1 MVGSERTLE
10 FAPFHSV
17 SSVLGRV
24 LFPDS
29 KMLRVSSM
37 TVNLAAV
44 VLFLCRMFVL
54 GDKRNKV
61 VDANLF
67 HVSLTHALLKV
78 LHDSAEQHRIRL
90 VGELASCSG
99 CSKAKGIRAA
109 TPYYTT
115 VRAREPMEP
124 IHIDTAGPY
133 LESIGGSRYIVLFND
148 STCRLQRP

>member
-1 MVGSERTLE
+1 
-10 FAPFHSV
+10 
-17 SSVLGRV
+17 
-24 LFPDS
+24 
-29 KMLRVSSM
+29 M

-44 VLFLCRMFVL
+44 VLFLCRMFVS

-67 HVSLTHALLKV
+67 HVSLAHALLKV
-78 LHDSAEQHRIRL
+78 LHDSAEQRRIPL
-90 VGELASCSG
+90 VGELASSCHG

-115 VRAREPMEP
+115 VRARESMEP

-148 STCRLQRP
+148 STSRLQRL